1 MPYPLPGCKYLH
13 LNFKMDEVRGTGAGA
28 VSNLP
33 RSQQRMIK
41 NTKIKLPTRDLFSY
55 FNDHQS
61 HLTYPIIQ
69 RMFTEIVTGVADV
82 HSHGSAHRD
91 ISLESVFVDNN
102 LRCFLGELE
111 CVCSTGLQCD
121 GMTGKEFY
129 MAPEIW
135 QRHSATYNGIQAD
148 VWSLGIL
155 LFILLTG
162 NPPFERAIETDRHY
176 QLFQQH
182 GIKAILASYQVQLPQ
197 DAVDLLEKIFTIT
210 TNEILHHPF
219 ITTGSLQQ
227 ISLFQKVLLHLK
239 YRRC

>member
-1 MPYPLPGCKYLH
+1 
-13 LNFKMDEVRGTGAGA
+13 
-28 VSNLP
+28 
-33 RSQQRMIK
+33 MIK
-41 NTKIKLPTRDLFSY
+41 NTEIKLPTRDLFSY
-55 FNDHQS
+55 FDDHQS
-61 HLTYPIIQ
+61 HLPYPTIQ
-69 RMFTEIVTGVADV
+69 RMFTEIVTGVADL

-102 LRCFLGELE
+102 LHCSLGELE

-197 DAVDLLEKIFTIT
+197 DAVDLLEKIFTISVNQRIT
-210 TNEILHHPF
+210 TTEILDHPF

-227 ISLFQKVLLHLK
+227 ISLLQKVLLHLK